1 MASQRAIPCGVMR
14 GGTSKGLYF
23 LADDLPADAVE
34 RDQLLLAAMGSP
46 DVRQIDGMGGGHPLT
61 SKVAVV
67 RASERDDADVDY
79 LFLQVVP
86 DQVVVSDQ
94 QNCGNILAG
103 VAPFAIEQGLVAA
116 ADGETTVRVYMV
128 NSDSRAEVVVQTPRG
143 EVTYAGDAE
152 IDGVPGSHA
161 PIRQFFVDTAGA
173 NCGALLPTGNAVDEI
188 DGVACTLIDNGMPVV
203 VMAAESLGLT
213 GNETAEDFANAA
225 LRKRCER
232 IRLEAGRRMNLGDV
246 SETTVPKLT
255 FVSAPK
261 SGGMVATRTLIPH
274 TLHSSIGVLGAVSVA
289 SACLLEGTPANVLAV
304 IPEGN
309 SKRCGL
315 EHPTGMLMVEA
326 EVDHTHQGIRLGR
339 MGILRTARLLM
350 TGSVFVPVE

>member
-1 MASQRAIPCGVMR
+1 MTRQRAIPCSVMR

-23 LADDLPADAVE
+23 LADDLPANAAE
-34 RDQLLLAAMGSP
+34 RDRILLAAMGSP
-46 DVRQIDGMGGGHPLT
+46 DAREIDGMGGGHPLT

-67 RASERDDADVDY
+67 RSSERDEADVEY

-86 DQVVVSDQ
+86 DQPIVSDQ

-103 VAPFAIEQGLVAA
+103 VAPFAIEQGLVEA

-128 NSDSRAEVVVQTPRG
+128 NSDSLAEVIVQTPG
-143 EVTYAGDAE
+143 GDVTYTGEAE

-188 DGVACTLIDNGMPVV
+188 DGVNCTLIDNGMPVV
-203 VMAAESLGLT
+203 VMAAEALGLA
-213 GNETAEDFANAA
+213 GDESAEDFDESA
-225 LRKRCER
+225 LRARCER

-246 SETTVPKLT
+246 SEATVPKLT

-261 SGGMVATRTLIPH
+261 SGGMIATRTLIPH

-289 SACLLEGTPANVLAV
+289 SACLLPGTPAHHWAS
-304 IPEGN
+304 IPPGARKAC
-309 SKRCGL
+309 SL
-315 EHPTGMLMVEA
+315 EHPTGALMVEA
-326 EVDHTHQGIRLGR
+326 EVTETDQGVELGR

-350 TGSVFVPVE
+350 TGSVHVPAL